1 MRGEERGWKV
11 TRRIQTSTFTFVKSA
26 WNTREDARL
35 CFKQWSL
42 AKRFLVPCFIARKIF
57 PVIVRI
63 LWIFELWIEP
73 LSRVVLDSR
82 NGGSL
87 FFFSSFFFFFSFFY
101 SKFVKIAVTSFVF
114 KMPEKV
120 KIPICAFYHM
130 FVNIC
135 IYIYMYVKSLYYV
148 FTSVSSTTIRVWDV
162 VLYFYRLNHDIVFN
176 ISKMLGYVRNT
187 NRYLKKINT
196 KISSGNRVYK
206 NCSKEELQ

>member
-1 MRGEERGWKV
+1 MLDCVLSNEV
-11 TRRIQTSTFTFVKSA
+11 SPSA
-26 WNTREDARL
+26 
-35 CFKQWSL
+35 FS
-42 AKRFLVPCFIARKIF
+42 F
-57 PVIVRI
+57 PVLSLERFSRW
-63 LWIFELWIEP
+63 LCESFESLNSGLNRCRELFWIQETGDLYF
-73 LSRVVLDSR
+73 
-82 NGGSL
+82 L
-87 FFFSSFFFFFSFFY
+87 FFFFLLLFFFY

-162 VLYFYRLNHDIVFN
+162 VLYFYRFNHDIVFN